1 MKMKRKSTAV
11 LVAALVAAC
20 GLWFALRPSKQT
32 GITLETAATSRITIR
47 NSVTATGTVEP
58 VTEVEVGT
66 QVSGIIDRLYVDYND
81 VVKAGQLIAEMD
93 KVTLQAEL
101 ESSQAELASCK
112 TEYEYRMK
120 EYSRTRTLHE
130 KELVSD
136 AEYDEALYLYEKA
149 RNAYEQAQAAIVKVK
164 RNLGYATI
172 TSPIDG
178 VVISRAVEEGQTV
191 AAGFE
196 TPTLFTI
203 ANDLTQMQVVA
214 DVDEADIGQVSDG
227 QRVEFT
233 VDAYPDDTF
242 EGVVEQV
249 RLEATTESSVV
260 TYEVVITA
268 YNPELKLKPGLTANV
283 TIFTLEKD
291 DALAVPTKALRFVP
305 DGELLAALGLRAEAA
320 AEAEPGKRE
329 LWVKQGTTLV
339 PRYVTAGSASGELT
353 EIVDG
358 LNDGEEVAVC
368 LTAERTVHALRGVTF
383 TICEGEFV
391 TIMGTSGSG
400 KSTLLNTLGCLDT
413 PSAGEYYLDGTA
425 VRSMDKNQRATLRNR
440 KIGFVFQNYNLL
452 PKTTAIENVELPLM
466 YNPSCSSAE
475 RRDRAVA
482 ALKAVGLGDRLL
494 HRSNQMSGGQMQRVA
509 IARALVNDPAVILAD
524 EATGNLDT
532 RTSFEVLV
540 LFQQL
545 HAAGRTIIF
554 VTHNPE
560 IAQYSSRN
568 ITLRDGRVTGD
579 VRNAAILDAA
589 ETLAQLPEQED

>member
-130 KELVSD
+130 KQLVSD
-136 AEYDEALYLYEKA
+136 AEYDQAFYLYETA
-149 RNAYEQAQAAIVKVK
+149 RNAYEQSQAAMVKVK

-268 YNPELKLKPGLTANV
+268 YNPELKLKPGQTANV

-368 LTAERTVHALRGVTF
+368 LTAERTEPEA
-383 TICEGEFV
+383 
-391 TIMGTSGSG
+391 
-400 KSTLLNTLGCLDT
+400 
-413 PSAGEYYLDGTA
+413 A
-425 VRSMDKNQRATLRNR
+425 
-440 KIGFVFQNYNLL
+440 
-452 PKTTAIENVELPLM
+452 
-466 YNPSCSSAE
+466 AE
-475 RRDRAVA
+475 RSPFMPAPP
-482 ALKAVGLGDRLL
+482 GGDKKKK
-494 HRSNQMSGGQMQRVA
+494 
-509 IARALVNDPAVILAD
+509 
-524 EATGNLDT
+524 
-532 RTSFEVLV
+532 
-540 LFQQL
+540 
-545 HAAGRTIIF
+545 
-554 VTHNPE
+554 
-560 IAQYSSRN
+560 
-568 ITLRDGRVTGD
+568 
-579 VRNAAILDAA
+579 
-589 ETLAQLPEQED
+589 